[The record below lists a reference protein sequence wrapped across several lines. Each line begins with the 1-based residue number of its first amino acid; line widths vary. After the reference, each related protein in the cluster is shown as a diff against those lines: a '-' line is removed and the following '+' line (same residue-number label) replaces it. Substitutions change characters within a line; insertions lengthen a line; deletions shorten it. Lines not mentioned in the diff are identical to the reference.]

1 MAEMRTEEEQIE
13 AIKHWWKRNG
23 TSLLIGIGA
32 ALIIVFGWQAWQNRQ
47 AEQRTL
53 AASEFASLL
62 SALNTDDKE
71 KRMDT
76 VKYTVS
82 QLQDKYEDSAYAL
95 YGTLILAKQQLLEQ
109 DKADAAIESL
119 KWAQSR
125 VEEGSAL
132 APIVRHRL
140 AQAELSAGKYDD
152 ALSTVRGA
160 SKSDSFDAMFAELE
174 GDILM
179 AKGDREGAV
188 AAYRKASEANS
199 MNRNG
204 VLELKM
210 SDLAIGE
217 DA

>member
-13 AIKHWWKRNG
+13 AIKHWWKKNG
-23 TSLLIGIGA
+23 SSLLIGIGA

-47 AEQRTL
+47 AEQRSL
-53 AASEFASLL
+53 AASEFTSLL

-76 VKYTVS
+76 VQYTVS

-119 KWAQSR
+119 QWAMKR
-125 VEEGSAL
+125 VEKGSAL
-132 APIVRHRL
+132 EPVVRHRL
-140 AQAELSAGKYDD
+140 AQAEFSAKQYDN
-152 ALSTVRGA
+152 ALATVRGA
-160 SKSDSFDAMFAELE
+160 SPSDAFDSMFAELE
-174 GDILM
+174 GDILL

-188 AAYRKASEANS
+188 AAYRKASEANGS
-199 MNRNG
+199 NRNG